1 MEHLTVSVRN
11 GQFTTHLVRGGQG
24 APLVYLHAAGGL
36 QEGSP
41 WLAALARH
49 YTVYAPWHPGWG
61 PSTGLEHLDD
71 VRDLATYYLDL
82 FDALGLARVAL
93 VGHSFGGMVAAEVAA
108 QCGAYV
114 DKLVLVAPVGLW
126 REDAPVADI
135 FTMSPRELVE
145 AAVADPAGPLAQ
157 QLVQQQQPED
167 AERQAALQ
175 LERIQAL
182 AAAGKF
188 LWPIP
193 DKGLKKRLHRIK
205 APTLVLWGEADRLV
219 PPVYAEEFRARLV
232 NAPVQVQVVPGAGH
246 LLPLEQP
253 DTFVRAVRAFL
264 G

>member
-1 MEHLTVSVRN
+1 M
-11 GQFTTHLVRGGQG
+11 
-24 APLVYLHAAGGL
+24 
-36 QEGSP
+36 
-41 WLAALARH
+41 
-49 YTVYAPWHPGWG
+49 
-61 PSTGLEHLDD
+61 
-71 VRDLATYYLDL
+71 
-82 FDALGLARVAL
+82 
-93 VGHSFGGMVAAEVAA
+93 AAEGAA
-108 QCGAYV
+108 QGGAYV
-114 DKLVLVAPVGLW
+114 AKLVLVAPVGLW
-126 REDAPVADI
+126 RDDAPVADI

-145 AAVADPAGPLAQ
+145 TAVADPAGPLAQ
-157 QLVQQQQPED
+157 QLLQQQQPEE

-205 APTLVLWGEADRLV
+205 APTLLLWGEADRLV

-232 NAPVQVQVVPGAGH
+232 NAPVQVQLVPEAGH

-253 DTFVRAVRAFL
+253 DTFVQAVRAFL

>member
-11 GQFTTHLVRGGQG
+11 GQFTTHLLRGGQG
-24 APLVYLHAAGGL
+24 APLMYLHAAGGL

-41 WLAALARH
+41 WLTALAQH
-49 YTVYAPWHPGWG
+49 YTVYAPLHPGWG

-82 FDALGLARVAL
+82 LDALGLERVAL

-108 QCGAYV
+108 QCGSYV

-145 AAVADPAGPLAQ
+145 AAVADPTGPLAQ
-157 QLVQQQQPED
+157 QLVRQQQPED
-167 AERQAALQ
+167 QERLATLM
-175 LERIQAL
+175 LDRIQSL

-205 APTLVLWGEADRLV
+205 APTLLLWGTADRLV

-232 NAPVQVQVVPGAGH
+232 NAPVQVQLVDGAGH
-246 LLPLEQP
+246 LLPLEQTE
-253 DTFVRAVRAFL
+253 TFVQAVREFI

>member
-1 MEHLTVSVRN
+1 MEHTTVSVRN
-11 GQFTTHLVRGGQG
+11 GLFTTHLLRGGQG

-41 WLAALARH
+41 WLGALARH

-82 FDALGLARVAL
+82 FDALGLRRVAL

-126 REDAPVADI
+126 RDDAPVADI

-145 AAVADPAGPLAQ
+145 AAVADPTGPLAQ
-157 QLVQQQQPED
+157 QLVQQQVEEP
-167 AERQAALQ
+167 ERQAALQ

-193 DKGLKKRLHRIK
+193 DKGLKKRLHRIT
-205 APTLVLWGEADRLV
+205 APTLLLWGEADRLV

-246 LLPLEQP
+246 LLPLEQTG
-253 DTFVRAVRAFL
+253 TFVQAVCAFL